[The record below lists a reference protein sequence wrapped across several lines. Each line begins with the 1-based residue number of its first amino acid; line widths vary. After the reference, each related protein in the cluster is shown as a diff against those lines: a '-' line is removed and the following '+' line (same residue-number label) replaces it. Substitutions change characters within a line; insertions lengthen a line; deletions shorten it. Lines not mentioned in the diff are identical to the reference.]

1 MTTLQKI
8 TLSAALIFCLSAQA
22 QTPPSAKDI
31 PMDTATKNAIIM
43 NLNQEMQNKYVFPEI
58 AEKVEK
64 MLLKRQKNGDYQKIT
79 SAEAFAST
87 LTEHLQSETRD
98 KHLAV
103 HFSYN
108 EIPIKNADSIQTQ
121 ADTEQQAADELAF
134 MKWVNFGVERVERLS
149 GNVGYLELNGFG
161 KTEIVGNA
169 INAAMTLLNASDA
182 LIIDLRRNGGGDPN
196 TVALL
201 ASYFTPAETHFGDI
215 YNRSENKTQQFWS
228 ASHTSTPRYDKN
240 KKVYVLTSKQTFS
253 APEDFAYTLQSLK
266 RSTTVGEVSGGGAHP
281 VDGVRL
287 HAHFI
292 AAIPF
297 GRSIN
302 SITKTNWEGVG
313 VIPEIKVDADKAL
326 KTAHKLALKSRL
338 DEEKHPEKR
347 INLANALKKLQSAN

>member
-64 MLLKRQKNGDYQKIT
+64 MLLKRQKNGDYEKIT

-98 KHLAV
+98 KHLSV
-103 HFSYN
+103 HYSYN
-108 EIPIKNADSIQTQ
+108 EIPIRNSDSTQTQ
-121 ADTEQQAADELAF
+121 ADTEQQAVDELAF
-134 MKWVNFGVERVERLS
+134 MKWVNFGVERVERLP

-161 KTEIVGNA
+161 KTEIVGDA
-169 INAAMTLLNASDA
+169 ISAAMTLLNASDA

-201 ASYFTPAETHFGDI
+201 ASYFTPAETHLSDI

-240 KKVYVLTSKQTFS
+240 KKVYVLTSKETFS

-302 SITKTNWEGVG
+302 FITKTNWEGVG